1 MSDTKTL
8 QTVFKAVDKFTPIA
22 KDIVTTGK
30 QATKEI
36 NNLHNAIKRDV
47 SASSYE
53 RASSQIEQS
62 FKKSS
67 EESVKNVENIE
78 SAIERGFNSAS
89 SAIAEVTRQN
99 IDFQHKLDES
109 SNRIQALEKELESLK
124 KQTDDNSEGFEG
136 LSQCADLAKKA
147 LGGVVAFFGV
157 STIASA
163 INSDMRAVN
172 QFQAMTGTSTEQ
184 MKEYRAEIRALY
196 SDGMGES
203 LDDVA
208 SSMATIKANTGLV
221 GEELS
226 KTTNNALLLRD
237 TFDFDV
243 SESTRAV
250 KMMMDQFN
258 LSAEQSYNLIAQG
271 AQSGLNKNDDLL
283 DTINEYSVHFNQ
295 LGFSAEEMFNM
306 LANGAKS
313 GTFSVD
319 KLGDTIKEFCI
330 RTIDGS
336 DTTITAFKMI
346 GLNADTM
353 ANKFSQGGSSAKE
366 AFVETINA
374 LKNIKDPIAQNT
386 AGVNLFGT
394 MWEDLGAKG
403 IFAISN
409 LNGEINQTSDALNQI
424 NDVKYEDFGSTFTSL
439 GRSAMTS
446 FTDGLN
452 SNSKE
457 LVTTVKAAEQE
468 ILPITADVGEAVNG
482 IIKTTANTI
491 RFATQNANGLKTA
504 LSGILGAVVAY
515 KTVNGVSN
523 ITKGMGTFLTEAS
536 ILPSVS
542 NKAGG
547 ALTSIASGISK
558 IAFPATLAVG
568 GIAAI
573 STGFKAYYD
582 WSTKKSLEEHFGNI
596 ALSMSEIEQAADKI
610 VAGGNLSKFKT
621 SLDEFKKLDTIN
633 DSIES
638 VTSNIDKYNW
648 KAEMG
653 FQLSTE
659 DISDY
664 KSSIDSYISEV
675 QDYVN
680 QKHYTATMSAS
691 MIFGDSSEG
700 EELTQNLNNFYSSQE
715 QELSKCGKELQD
727 AVNKAFEDGLLDF
740 DEQEKIQE
748 LQKQM
753 TDIKK
758 GVEEDKFDAT
768 LERLGSDYA
777 GGNELTADT
786 FKNLQEE
793 VNTSLETVKEANK
806 EAYEETIVGIKKA
819 YADNPQK
826 QQQLLKDAEIN
837 YKNNDADYESK
848 SVTFEANAIHNA
860 HKNEIDNGYVAYNKG
875 LENRDFGDSISSAIS
890 SAGGDIESAYQ
901 NLDTLIEN
909 ETKNME
915 ASWTSMSGSNKRAI
929 SELYNSLKPEQSQ
942 LTEVA
947 SACIESGK
955 QIPTNVS
962 KGILDA
968 TAVGAV
974 TGDVDA
980 LYIRTAYNMTQQNPE
995 YANAILR
1002 AKESGIEIPDSILL
1016 GIELAKPGA
1025 ISSASQAGTETA
1037 NSAKNAVDSA
1047 IPGLCASGQSAGQT
1061 IGDGLVQG
1069 LSSKLPLVL
1078 QEANRFTENLTSA
1091 LGVQAKVTKSDGSTS
1106 VFAIE
1111 ANKINPVTPLFNAT
1125 GNIYDRPTLT
1135 WVAEAGDSEAIIP
1148 LNDTQRAFDLWQKA
1162 GQEISVA
1169 RGFSNNEY
1177 TATAFTSNQPPIN
1190 IDTSSV
1196 NATEK
1201 TIVLKLEGGGEINI
1215 PKTLN
1220 KQDVLNL
1227 LIENIKPVLIN
1238 MIAQETFEEGDGLYD
1253 T

>member
-8 QTVFKAVDKFTPIA
+8 QTIFKAVDKFTPTV
-22 KDIVTTGK
+22 KNIVTTGK
-30 QATKEI
+30 QATKEV
-36 NNLHNAIKRDV
+36 NNLQNAINRDV

-53 RASSQIEQS
+53 KASSQIELS

-67 EESVKNVENIE
+67 EQSIRSIENIE
-78 SAIERGFNSAS
+78 SAIEKGFNDAS
-89 SAIAEVTRQN
+89 SAISEVTKQN
-99 IDFQHKLDES
+99 IDFQHKLEES

-136 LSQCADLAKKA
+136 LSQWADLAKKA

-157 STIASA
+157 SAIASA
-163 INSDMRAVN
+163 INSDMRAIN

-184 MKEYRAEIRALY
+184 MKQYRAEIRALY

-208 SSMATIKANTGLV
+208 SSMALIKANTGLV

-258 LSAEQSYNLIAQG
+258 LSTEQSYNLIAQG
-271 AQSGLNKNDDLL
+271 AQNGLNKNDDLL
-283 DTINEYSVHFNQ
+283 DTINEYSVHFKQ
-295 LGFSAEEMFNM
+295 LGFSAEDMFNM

-319 KLGDTIKEFCI
+319 KLGDTIKEFGI
-330 RTIDGS
+330 RAIDGS
-336 DTTITAFKMI
+336 DTTVTAFKTI
-346 GLNADTM
+346 GLNADAM
-353 ANKFSQGGSSAKE
+353 AKKFSKGGSDAKE
-366 AFVETINA
+366 AFTETINA
-374 LKNIKDPIAQNT
+374 LKNMKDPIEQNT

-403 IFAISN
+403 VFAISN
-409 LNGEINQTSDALNQI
+409 LNGTINQTSDALKQI
-424 NDVKYEDFGSTFTSL
+424 NDVKYEDLGSTFTSL

-457 LVTTVKAAEQE
+457 LVTSIKEAEKE
-468 ILPITADVGEAVNG
+468 ILPITADAGEAVNG
-482 IIKTTANTI
+482 IIKTTAGTI
-491 RFATQNANGLKTA
+491 KFATQNANGLKTA
-504 LSGILGAVVAY
+504 LSGVLGTIIAY
-515 KTVNGVSN
+515 KTTNGISN
-523 ITKGMGTFLTEAS
+523 ITKGLGTFLTETS

-547 ALTSIASGISK
+547 ALTSVASGISK
-558 IAFPATLAVG
+558 IALPASLAVG

-573 STGFKAYYD
+573 SMGFKAYYD
-582 WSTKKSLEEHFGNI
+582 WSTKKSLDKHFGNI
-596 ALSMSEIEQAADKI
+596 ALSMAEIEQAADKI
-610 VAGGNLSKFKT
+610 VTGGNLSKFKT

-638 VTSNIDKYNW
+638 TVSNIEKYNW
-648 KAEMG
+648 KVEMG
-653 FQLSTE
+653 FKLSVE
-659 DISDY
+659 DNEDY
-664 KSSIDSYISEV
+664 KKNIDNYISEV
-675 QDYVN
+675 QDYIT

-691 MIFGDSSEG
+691 MIFGDSAES
-700 EELTQNLNNFYSSQE
+700 EELTQSLNNFYTSQE
-715 QELSKCGKELQD
+715 QELAQCGKELQEV
-727 AVNKAFEDGLLDF
+727 VNDAFEDGLLDF
-740 DEQEKIQE
+740 KEQEKIQE
-748 LQKQM
+748 LQKKIS
-753 TDIKK
+753 DIKK
-758 GVEEDKFDAT
+758 GLEEDKFDAT

-793 VNTSLETVKEANK
+793 VSNSLETVKEANK
-806 EAYEETIVGIKKA
+806 EAYEETIVGIKKV
-819 YADNPQK
+819 YANNPQK
-826 QQQLLKDAEIN
+826 QQQFLKEAEIN
-837 YKNNDADYESK
+837 YKTNDADYESK
-848 SVTFEANAIHNA
+848 GVIFEANAIHNA
-860 HKNEIDNGYVAYNKG
+860 HKDEIDNGYVSYNNG
-875 LENRDFGDSISSAIS
+875 LKNRNFGTSIGTAIK
-890 SAGGDIESAYQ
+890 SAGGDVKTAYE
-901 NLDTLIEN
+901 NLNTLIEN
-909 ETKNME
+909 ETQNME
-915 ASWTSMSGSNKRAI
+915 ASWVSMSGSNKRAI

-974 TGDVDA
+974 TGNVDA
-980 LYIRTAYNMTQQNPE
+980 LYIRTAYNMTQQNPD
-995 YANAILR
+995 YANTILK
-1002 AKESGIEIPDSILL
+1002 AKESGIDIPDSILL

-1025 ISSASQAGTETA
+1025 ISSASKAGTETVDA
-1037 NSAKNAVDSA
+1037 AKSGVESAKTELNTSA
-1047 IPGLCASGQSAGQT
+1047 YNTGQSMIINFLNGVDGYYGQVQSRVNALMTMVQNALNAGYQLSQISVHDLPAGT
-1061 IGDGLVQG
+1061 QGPIGVTF
-1069 LSSKLPLVL
+1069 
-1078 QEANRFTENLTSA
+1078 NA
-1091 LGVQAKVTKSDGSTS
+1091 LGG
-1106 VFAIE
+1106 IY
-1111 ANKINPVTPLFNAT
+1111 NK
-1125 GNIYDRPTLT
+1125 PTLT

-1148 LNDTQRAFDLWQKA
+1148 LNDTQRAFDLWQEA
-1162 GQEISVA
+1162 GQAIGVA

-1177 TATAFTSNQPPIN
+1177 TATAFTENQPPMNVDPGSIN
-1190 IDTSSV
+1190 M
-1196 NATEK
+1196 TEK
-1201 TIVLKLEGGGEINI
+1201 TMVLKIEGGGEINI

-1238 MIAQETFEEGDGLYD
+1238 MIQQEKFEEGDGLYD

>member
-8 QTVFKAVDKFTPIA
+8 QTVFKAVDKFTPTA
-22 KDIVTTGK
+22 KDIATIGK
-30 QATKEI
+30 QATKEV
-36 NNLHNAIKRDV
+36 NNLHNAINRDV

-53 RASSQIEQS
+53 RASSQIEKS
-62 FKKSS
+62 LKNSS
-67 EESVKNVENIE
+67 EQSIKSVENIE

-99 IDFQHKLDES
+99 IDFQHKIDES

-136 LSQCADLAKKA
+136 LSQYADLAKKA

-163 INSDMRAVN
+163 INSDMRSVN

-184 MKEYRAEIRALY
+184 MKAYRAEIRALY

-208 SSMATIKANTGLV
+208 NSMAIIKANTGLV

-226 KTTNNALLLRD
+226 NTTNNALLLRD

-271 AQSGLNKNDDLL
+271 AQRGLNKNDDLL

-306 LANGAKS
+306 LANGTKS

-319 KLGDTIKEFCI
+319 KLGDTIKEFGI
-330 RTIDGS
+330 RAIDGS
-336 DTTITAFKMI
+336 DTTVTAFKMI

-353 ANKFSQGGSSAKE
+353 ANKFSKGGSSAKE
-366 AFVETINA
+366 AFTETINA

-403 IFAISN
+403 VFAISN
-409 LNGEINQTSDALNQI
+409 LNGEINQTSDALKQI

-439 GRSAMTS
+439 GRSVMTS

-452 SNSKE
+452 SNSKD

-468 ILPITADVGEAVNG
+468 ILPITADAGEVVNG

-491 RFATQNANGLKTA
+491 KFATQNADGLKTA
-504 LSGILGAVVAY
+504 LSGVLGIVIAY
-515 KTVNGVSN
+515 KTTNGISN
-523 ITKGMGTFLTEAS
+523 ITKGLGTFLTETS

-547 ALTSIASGISK
+547 ALTSVASGISK
-558 IAFPATLAVG
+558 IALPAALAVG

-582 WSTKKSLEEHFGNI
+582 WSTKKSLDEHFGNI

-610 VAGGNLSKFKT
+610 VTGGNLSKFKT

-633 DSIES
+633 DNIES
-638 VTSNIDKYNW
+638 ASANIDKYNW
-648 KAEMG
+648 KVKMG
-653 FQLSTE
+653 FELSSE
-659 DISDY
+659 DSSDY
-664 KSSIDSYISEV
+664 KSNIDSYISDV
-675 QDYVN
+675 QKYVN
-680 QKHYTATMSAS
+680 QKRYTVTMSAS
-691 MIFGDSSEG
+691 MIFGNSAEG
-700 EELTQNLNNFYSSQE
+700 AELTQSLNNFYTSQE
-715 QELSKCGKELQD
+715 QELSKCGKQLQK
-727 AVNKAFEDGLLDF
+727 AVNEAFKDGLLDF
-740 DEQEKIQE
+740 DEQKKIQE

-753 TDIKK
+753 ADIKK
-758 GVEEDKFDAT
+758 GLEEDKFDAT
-768 LERLGSDYA
+768 LERLGSDYT

-786 FKNLQEE
+786 FKSLQED
-793 VNTSLETVKEANK
+793 VNASLETVKEANK
-806 EAYEETIVGIKKA
+806 EAYEETIVGIKKV
-819 YADNPQK
+819 YANDPQK

-837 YKNNDADYESK
+837 YKTNDADYASK
-848 SVTFEANAIHNA
+848 GVIFEANAIHNA
-860 HKNEIDNGYVAYNKG
+860 HKDEIDNGYVAYNKG
-875 LENRDFGDSISSAIS
+875 LKNRDFGGSISNAIS

-901 NLDTLIEN
+901 SLDTLIEN

-915 ASWTSMSGSNKRAI
+915 ASWVSMSGSNKRAI

-974 TGDVDA
+974 TGNVDA

-995 YANAILR
+995 YASTILK

-1025 ISSASQAGTETA
+1025 ISSASKAGTETVDA
-1037 NSAKNAVDSA
+1037 AKSGVESAKT
-1047 IPGLCASGQSAGQT
+1047 GLNTTAYNTGQSMIINFLSGVDGYYGQVQSRVNALMTMVQNALNAGYQLSQISVHDLPAGT
-1061 IGDGLVQG
+1061 QG
-1069 LSSKLPLVL
+1069 PVGVTF
-1078 QEANRFTENLTSA
+1078 NA
-1091 LGVQAKVTKSDGSTS
+1091 LGG
-1106 VFAIE
+1106 
-1111 ANKINPVTPLFNAT
+1111 
-1125 GNIYDRPTLT
+1125 IYDRPTLT

-1148 LNDTQRAFDLWQKA
+1148 LNDTQRAFDLWQEA
-1162 GQEISVA
+1162 GQAIGVA
-1169 RGFSNNEY
+1169 RGFSETNY
-1177 TATAFTSNQPPIN
+1177 TGTAFSSTPTPITV
-1190 IDTSSV
+1190 DTSSV
-1196 NATEK
+1196 STTEK

-1227 LIENIKPVLIN
+1227 LIENIKPILIN